1 MDTLSLRL
9 RWCDT
14 CINHLSP
21 CFSSSFITRSS
32 NILDFGDTLLACEA
46 HSGCCVT
53 ISLSCLSPWWRQLR
67 TRGPWRTLRHF
78 ACLRRC
84 TASPSRSVLLSAI
97 LTLVAAALQSW
108 PVNRFRVEGLLPS
121 LPKLL
126 DSSRDHT
133 VIETMTVRHV
143 YFSMVSLSLI
153 VITNRFS
160 NVLGDSVTLRLLLK
174 VTQVVRRRMRLTLT
188 SHLKRSC
195 FFFSSALGCDM
206 HHHLV
211 LVRFKNFAPMTSKD
225 QAMVVLRSYSCL
237 CAHFQLFLSLWSCV
251 VSPSHSCCVSKLMD
265 FFVTTISD

>member
-1 MDTLSLRL
+1 MSLSLVAA
-9 RWCDT
+9 T
-14 CINHLSP
+14 PH
-21 CFSSSFITRSS
+21 
-32 NILDFGDTLLACEA
+32 
-46 HSGCCVT
+46 
-53 ISLSCLSPWWRQLR
+53 PWS
-67 TRGPWRTLRHF
+67 WRTLRHF

-174 VTQVVRRRMRLTLT
+174 VTQVVPILKRMKSLSWRMRLTLT
-188 SHLKRSC
+188 SHMRK
-195 FFFSSALGCDM
+195 SS
-206 HHHLV
+206 
-211 LVRFKNFAPMTSKD
+211 FAVK
-225 QAMVVLRSYSCL
+225 
-237 CAHFQLFLSLWSCV
+237 
-251 VSPSHSCCVSKLMD
+251 VSQD
-265 FFVTTISD
+265 FVGPEIV